1 MTKYELPKL
10 PYSYDALEPYIDAKT
25 MEIHHTKHHQAYLDN
40 LKKIDGVDLTL
51 SIEDLLIK
59 DTRQAVQNQGGGFYN
74 HNLFWLMMR
83 PKGGGKPT
91 GELLASIEKKFG
103 SFEKFQ
109 EDFTKAALS
118 QFGSGWAWLVKN
130 KLDGQLSILQKPNQ
144 NPPDLQVNVPILGID
159 VWEHA
164 YYLKYQNRRA
174 EYIENFLKVINWDFC
189 NTQFAKTK

>member
-1 MTKYELPKL
+1 MSYELPKL
-10 PYSYDALEPYIDAKT
+10 PYAYDALEPHIDAKT

-40 LKKIDGVDLTL
+40 LKKIENVDLTL
-51 SIEDLLIK
+51 PIEELLLK

-74 HNLFWLMMR
+74 HNLFWLMMK
-83 PKGGGKPT
+83 PNGGGKP
-91 GELLASIEKKFG
+91 GKALLEAIEKKFG

-109 EDFTKAALS
+109 EDFTKAAMT

-130 KLDGQLSILQKPNQ
+130 KLDGQISILQMPNQ
-144 NPPDLQVNVPILGID
+144 NPPQIDKNTPILGID

-174 EYIENFLKVINWDFC
+174 DYIKEFWNVINWDFC
-189 NTQFAKTK
+189 EAQYAQSS